1 MVPKRRLFVPTGI
14 IVGGLVVG
22 SLALAGDKPL
32 KAPKFGH
39 GKAFSA
45 KLISYQETPLTLST
59 AGFGDFRAKLVN
71 DTTLH
76 YVLRYTGLEGGN
88 VLFSHVHIG
97 QRGTTGG
104 VMFFLCGGGGKP
116 ACPNSPAVVEGDV
129 TAANVVGPAGQG
141 ISPGQFDE
149 AIRAMRAGYAY
160 ANVHT
165 VTYPT
170 GEIRGQIN
178 SQSGERH
185 GK

>member
-1 MVPKRRLFVPTGI
+1 MVRKRRLFVLTGI
-14 IVGGLVVG
+14 VAGGLVVG

-45 KLISYQETPLTLST
+45 KLIGYQETPLTLST
-59 AGFGDFRAKLVN
+59 GGFGDFRAKL
-71 DTTLH
+71 DGATLH
-76 YVLRYTGLEGGN
+76 YVLRYTDLEGGN
-88 VLFSHVHIG
+88 VLFAHVHIG

-116 ACPNSPAVVEGDV
+116 ACPNSPAVVQGDV
-129 TAANVVGPAGQG
+129 TAANVIGPAGQG
-141 ISPGQFDE
+141 IAAGQFDE

-178 SQSGERH
+178 SHSGERH